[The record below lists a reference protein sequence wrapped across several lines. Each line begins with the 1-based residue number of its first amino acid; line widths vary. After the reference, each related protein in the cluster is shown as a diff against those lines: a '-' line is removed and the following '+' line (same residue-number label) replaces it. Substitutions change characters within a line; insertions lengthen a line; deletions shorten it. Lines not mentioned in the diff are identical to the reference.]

1 MKNGCKDFIS
11 PTMDKIKIEPYHE
24 NRLHDMIFAQCFL
37 RVANN
42 RGKCIEDS
50 MNLMQELREY
60 IVYLYRHIEQLEKD
74 KRYLLE
80 QRLKRD
86 ISLVE
91 RLNKIKELLKES
103 DCIAGSQE
111 FGLSYGQAI
120 NYLEEIKEVLKG

>member
-11 PTMDKIKIEPYHE
+11 PTMDKLKIVSYHE
-24 NRLHDMIFAQCFL
+24 NRLHDIIFAQSFL
-37 RVANN
+37 RVANH

-50 MNLMQELREY
+50 MSLMQELREY

-86 ISLVE
+86 NSAVE
-91 RLNKIKELLKES
+91 KLNKIKKIMTEKNGIE
-103 DCIAGSQE
+103 DSQE
-111 FGLSYGQAI
+111 FGLHYGQI
-120 NYLEEIKEVLKG
+120 RNYLEQIEEIITT